1 MATNVSKKRKQQKAQ
16 AITRVFIVAAILI
29 CVNMLAAR
37 FHYGLDLTKE
47 KRFTLSAPTKDL
59 LRNMDDVAVIDVY
72 LEGKFP
78 AGFQRLQEATKER
91 LQSFRDV
98 AGGKIVYRFSNPF
111 EGKNEDEKAAVY
123 NQFAEKGI
131 APINLR
137 VQGEEEGYSEKFVFP
152 YALVRYNG
160 KEEPVR
166 LLENK
171 LGQGPREN
179 LNYSESLLEYKF
191 ASAINKLT
199 LPAKPEIAY
208 VMGHGETLGPNT
220 YDLLTSLERHY
231 KVDTID
237 LVNSIYISPI
247 YKAIIINNPSLT
259 FDDKEK
265 FKIDQYVMNGGR
277 ILWAIDQLHTPMDS
291 LMKTQQFI
299 AMDKGLNLNDMLFKY
314 GVRINNDLI
323 EDIICL
329 PIPITVG
336 MQGDRPQIE
345 LRNWIYFPVFNPASN
360 HPIVNNMNFIMGQFV
375 NSIDT
380 IKNEEIKKTVLLS
393 SSKNSRTATAPT
405 RVSLS
410 MLKYPMNPKD
420 FTKKNIPTAVLLEG
434 KFHSVFKNRMHPDF
448 LRILKDSLKREFR
461 EVADTATKMI
471 VIADGDVMMNDF
483 SSKRGPMEM
492 GYWQFTQQRFANK
505 DFILNCVEYLTD
517 NSGLLAARS
526 KSTRLRLLDPERTK
540 AEESKWRLINI
551 GVPLV
556 FVLIFASVYLFFR
569 KRKYETPIN
578 STPKKEGDA

>member
-16 AITRVFIVAAILI
+16 AITRVLIVAAILV

-47 KRFTLSAPTKDL
+47 KRFTLSDPTKKL
-59 LRNMDDVAVIDVY
+59 LRNMEDVAVIDVY

-78 AGFQRLQEATKER
+78 AGFQRLQEATRER

-98 AGGKIVYRFSNPF
+98 AGGKVVFRFSNPF
-111 EGKNEDEKAAVY
+111 EGKSEDEKGAVY
-123 NQFAEKGI
+123 QQFAEKGI

-137 VQGEEEGYSEKFVFP
+137 MQGEDEGYSEKFVFP

-160 KEEPVR
+160 NEMAVR

-191 ASAINKLT
+191 ANAINKLT
-199 LPAKPEIAY
+199 LPAKTEIAY
-208 VMGHGETLGPNT
+208 VMGNGEMLGANT
-220 YDLLTSLERHY
+220 YDLLTTLEKQY

-237 LVNSIYISPI
+237 LTNSIYISPI
-247 YKAIIINNPSLT
+247 YKAIIINNPSVA
-259 FDDKEK
+259 FDDKAK
-265 FKIDQYVMNGGR
+265 FKIDQYVMSGGSV
-277 ILWAIDQLHTPMDS
+277 LWAVDQLNTPMDS
-291 LMKTQQFI
+291 LMRTQQFI
-299 AMDKGLNLNDMLFKY
+299 ALDKGLNLNDMLFKY
-314 GVRINNDLI
+314 GVRINPDLI

-345 LRNWIYFPVFNPASN
+345 LRNWIYFPVFNPASS

-380 IKNEEIKKTVLLS
+380 VSNPDIKKTILLA
-393 SSKNSRTATAPT
+393 SSKNSRTAAAPT

-410 MLKYPMNPKD
+410 MLKYPVNPRD
-420 FTKKNIPTAVLLEG
+420 FRKKNIPTAVLLEG
-434 KFHSVFKNRMHPDF
+434 KFTSVFKNRMHPNF
-448 LRILKDSLKREFR
+448 LQVLKDSLNREFK
-461 EVADTATKMI
+461 EATDSSAKMI
-471 VIADGDVMMNDF
+471 VIADGDVMLNDF
-483 SSKRGPMEM
+483 SSKNGPMEM

-505 DFILNCVEYLTD
+505 DFILNCIEYLTD

-526 KSTRLRLLDPERTK
+526 KNTRLRLLDPERTK
-540 AEESKWRLINI
+540 KEETKWRMINI

-569 KRKYETPIN
+569 KRKYESPI
-578 STPKKEGDA
+578 TKK